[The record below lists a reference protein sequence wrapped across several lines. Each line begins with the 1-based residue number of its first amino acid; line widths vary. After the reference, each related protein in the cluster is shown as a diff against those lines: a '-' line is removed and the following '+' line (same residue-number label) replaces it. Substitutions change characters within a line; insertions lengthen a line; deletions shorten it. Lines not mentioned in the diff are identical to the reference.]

1 MSRVYV
7 RSAKSQGC
15 GGRSCWWRRRK
26 TVHAA
31 GWLRLC
37 AETMAGGG
45 LCKFC
50 ATLARPE
57 GCPVLQAIP
66 QSETYFSKLALIAL
80 PLILSILPTTLTLN
94 LPGPI
99 LEAELPGNFCLTS
112 KMKTAYLS
120 ADSLFKMN
128 YIKCTVQKNARVI
141 LYRQVTSNPEE
152 YTMVLKWYWKTLY
165 YNIIFCNTDL
175 MRELKFL
182 IIM

>member
-1 MSRVYV
+1 MH
-7 RSAKSQGC
+7 QGDPAIFPFSSIC
-15 GGRSCWWRRRK
+15 SIKTSLCFIKGLQNRCACRLSCESCLCAQCQKPGLWGKVLWWRYRK
-26 TVHAA
+26 AGRAA
-31 GWLRLC
+31 GWHRLC
-37 AETMAGGG
+37 VETMAGGG

-57 GCPVLQAIP
+57 ACPVLQAIP
-66 QSETYFSKLALIAL
+66 QSETYFTLALIAL

-128 YIKCTVQKNARVI
+128 YIKCTVQKM
-141 LYRQVTSNPEE
+141 QE
-152 YTMVLKWYWKTLY
+152 
-165 YNIIFCNTDL
+165 
-175 MRELKFL
+175 
-182 IIM
+182 